1 MKAIILAAGYAT
13 RLYPLTQNFP
23 KALLPIAD
31 KPIINYLLDELETLP
46 ELNQVHVVSNHRFI
60 GHFESW
66 LSELN
71 QAKRYE
77 RLHIQVWDDGT
88 SSDETKLG
96 AVGDIQFVIDQAKL
110 DDELLVAAADNFFT
124 FPLIQFYNDF
134 KSHQCDTLCAARM
147 TDLNSLRRMAVATLD
162 ENRKVLNLEEKPEHP
177 KSDIAVYALYLYRR
191 DTLPLIRTYLAEGNS
206 PDAPGHLPEWLY
218 HRREVRAFL
227 FEGECIDIGTPESY
241 RETCRRFQK
250 P

>member
-88 SSDETKLG
+88 SNDETKLG

-134 KSHQCDTLCAARM
+134 KSVSYTH
-147 TDLNSLRRMAVATLD
+147 LD
-162 ENRKVLNLEEKPEHP
+162 
-177 KSDIAVYALYLYRR
+177 VYKRQAF
-191 DTLPLIRTYLAEGNS
+191 DFNVPLTGAITFKISFE
-206 PDAPGHLPEWLY
+206 PGVLPEVWPEKRQRKSRAAKAAEEEIPANVTKAIPVSYTHLVPKHNAASLHY
-218 HRREVRAFL
+218 SRLWFLAVKWRGESRRRSMEK
-227 FEGECIDIGTPESY
+227 IPNWIGA
-241 RETCRRFQK
+241 R
-250 P
+250 

>member
-13 RLYPLTQNFP
+13 RLYPLTKNFP

-60 GHFESW
+60 GHFENW
-66 LSELN
+66 LNELN

-88 SSDETKLG
+88 SNDETKLG
-96 AVGDIQFVIDQAKL
+96 AVGDSQFVIDQAKL

-162 ENRKVLNLEEKPEHP
+162 ENRKVLNLEEKPEQP

-191 DTLPLIRTYLAEGNS
+191 EKELDEYERLLFNEDEYEEDDEDDYS
-206 PDAPGHLPEWLY
+206 DDAVYQTIQPEAPAS
-218 HRREVRAFL
+218 EDEAD
-227 FEGECIDIGTPESY
+227 GQI
-241 RETCRRFQK
+241 
-250 P
+250 